1 MAKNYGIRDVYDT
14 IRGRLKNYIKS
25 DYLANSETLLEY
37 AEDILGEAA
46 SEFINIAREPYI
58 ETAASYK
65 KEIDGIRNAN
75 LDADI
80 KAILLKLVE
89 AKLGIFCDPFKHQ
102 VQAIENFAKGKD
114 LFVSTGT
121 GSGKTE
127 CFLWPII
134 YKCFSEAKK
143 SPATFANNAVRTLI
157 IYPMNA
163 LVSDQLARFRKILG
177 SPNFKDIFVEALNTD
192 RIPKFGMYTGR
203 TAYSGETKMN
213 SSKQLAATFRRNYL
227 VDNDVEPKQQAAQMA
242 TINGLKSIN
251 KYPSRFGD
259 DGLLRFIENL
269 EKNIH
274 KPGPFDAELIT
285 RFEMQDFPPDILI
298 TNYSMLEY
306 MLMRKR
312 ETRIWDDTIKWLNE
326 SSENKLLIVL
336 DEAHMYRG
344 SAGGEIALL
353 IERLL
358 YRLNISKEKVQFIL
372 TTASMPRDDKGA
384 IETFFAGLTGK
395 EVVGCEFLFG
405 EREPLTGFKLK
416 ADVERLLKAGSE
428 QAYSPQQIID
438 KIRIFASEVFC
449 EKLMATVT
457 VDEAQ
462 QWLYDNL
469 PKYEAYSKLN
479 EECRE
484 GAKAYSALA
493 NKIFENSP
501 KSNRALDVLLAVV
514 SLAKKDGNI
523 LFPVRLHMFMRG
535 LQGLYACSNPK
546 CNYAKH
552 SAREPLPLG
561 KVISVP
567 KEKCDCG
574 AKIYELVNHV
584 KCGALYFRVFVQ
596 KNEGQPFWYTFP
608 RRGIDSD
615 RLPDA
620 LSEMLLFVRP
630 ENYQLKKNDK
640 LGFLDP
646 FTGKLFLHG
655 SGKSGESLL
664 PVIYAD
670 KFAIKTQSFV
680 FSNCPKCQKQMT
692 LKKPSDLSTKGN
704 IPFYNLTKAQFE
716 LQPKRSQMINGGKKV
731 LLFSDS
737 RQNAAK
743 LALDLSKSSD
753 ADSFRQAV
761 LLATQKLAADGKE
774 HSLKDL
780 YSSFLDICLENR
792 LTFFHGKSKKT
803 FLSHIEKFR
812 IKKQN
817 AEKRGKKINY
827 SDTEFDDLPDAY
839 YEQIMKF
846 FTESPRSFKDIGL
859 GYISPMDNLLDELKF
874 SLGEQGTDID
884 IIKLKE
890 LLVLIFWDVM
900 DGSAAL
906 GVQIGDDIRRR
917 LPGRSKQGAQPFGID
932 ADFNKGVDKELIKK
946 IREIYSL
953 EEKQT
958 DLLLQNIRE
967 LFFEMREDNG
977 KYYISLKA
985 VKIQQC
991 ADNDVWY
998 RCAKCGRLSPFKIGD
1013 FCGVC
1018 FTTSSV
1024 SKITSDELSRFDF
1037 WREPIISVVNGSRTI
1052 QTIDTEEHTAQLSHK
1067 DAKGDSWSRTEQ
1079 YEMRFQ
1085 DINAGEM
1092 GEDAID
1098 VLSCTTTMEV
1108 GIDIGS
1114 LTAVGMRNIP
1124 PMRENYQQRAG
1135 RAGRR
1140 NAEISTIVTF
1150 ASERPHDSHY
1160 FKNPDEMISGVPRR
1174 PWIDKD
1180 NPKIQQRHLNM
1191 LALNGFMMT
1200 PEMRAS
1206 FDGLDGEGG
1215 IGIVSLC
1222 EKYAEAFVEYCRNSS
1237 LPKAHMD
1244 KTIEVF
1250 TKIKEKVLA
1259 DNGRTEYIHNDEET
1273 SALDVFH
1280 KQGFVPSYSFPKNV
1294 VSFYIEKDSEKGR
1307 HAPKEIV
1314 YAPDRDIA
1322 VALSEY
1328 APGRFVTIDKNIY
1341 KSGGIYANPRPK
1353 NFEHNQAEYYFN
1365 NSDYCKMI
1373 YICTECNW
1381 FGQKNMETELENGQC
1396 PYCHAEVE
1404 EHKMLRPW
1412 GFAPERA
1419 TAVRH
1424 DDESEEYTYTAA
1436 PFYSYVPSKTA
1447 MKEVAGS
1454 NMRYANLPDRDVLTV
1469 NMGNRRYGFNV
1480 CKKCG
1485 GAEVAEND
1493 KGTVGYISQPYHDN
1507 RNLCMHENAVERNLF
1522 LGFEFKTDMFMLDI
1536 AYDTQ
1541 KLVGSGGERERAI
1554 LSAAI
1559 TTLLEAL
1566 RKAVALE
1573 LDIDYSEISGGWMF
1587 RRRPVSE
1594 LSHIEMFF
1602 YDNLASGAGYSSLI
1616 GGMLH
1621 KVLPRAREI
1630 LSSCVCAKTCKNCL
1644 DNFYNQRYHTLFD
1657 RFLGLQLLDYMEK
1670 KIVPTDYSDFEQD
1683 EKLVPLK
1690 ALIADAGE
1698 VFRDVK
1704 FEVIP
1709 GLRKKPNDTDD
1720 IMFLNMY
1727 DLTDWLPN
1735 VFMHFNEKARIKK

>member
-1 MAKNYGIRDVYDT
+1 MAKNYGVQDVYRIIRD
-14 IRGRLKNYIKS
+14 RLKNYIKS
-25 DYLANSETLLEY
+25 DYLANNETLLAY
-37 AEDILGEAA
+37 TEDILGEAA

-65 KEIDGIRNAN
+65 KEINGIRNAN
-75 LDADI
+75 IDDDI
-80 KAILLKLVE
+80 KAVLLKLVE
-89 AKLGIFCDPFKHQ
+89 EKLGIFCDPFKHQ
-102 VQAIENFAKGKD
+102 VLALENFAKGKD

-134 YKCFSEAKK
+134 YKCLCEAKNT
-143 SPATFANNAVRTLI
+143 PTTFSKNAVRTLI

-177 SPNFKDIFVEALNTD
+177 SPSFKDIFVDATKSF

-203 TAYSGETKMN
+203 TAYSGTAKMN
-213 SSKQLAATFRRNYL
+213 SSKQLATTFRRNYL
-227 VDNDVEPKQQAAQMA
+227 VNTEADPIEQARQLSA
-242 TINGLKSIN
+242 INGLKSIY

-259 DGLLRFIENL
+259 DGLLRFIEKL

-274 KPGPFDAELIT
+274 KPEPFDAELIT

-312 ETRIWDDTIKWLNE
+312 ETRIWDDTTEWLNA
-326 SSENKLLIVL
+326 SDENRLLIVL

-358 YRLNISKEKVQFIL
+358 NRLNITKEKVQFIL
-372 TTASMPRDDKGA
+372 TTASMPRDDKNA
-384 IETFFAGLTGK
+384 IDLFFEGLTGK
-395 EVVGCEFLFG
+395 AVDSCEFLFG
-405 EREPLTGFKLK
+405 EREPISGHEIKTDIEKLAK
-416 ADVERLLKAGSE
+416 IGGE
-428 QAYSPQQIID
+428 QAYSENDIVE
-438 KIRIFASEVFC
+438 KIRFFAKEVFSL
-449 EKLMATVT
+449 ELPVEINA
-457 VDEAQ
+457 DGAQ
-462 QWLYDNL
+462 SWLYDNL

-479 EECRE
+479 EACRD
-484 GAKAYSALA
+484 GAKAYSVLV
-493 NKIFENSP
+493 KKLFGDSP
-501 KSNRALDVLLAVV
+501 KVNSALDALLVIAA
-514 SLAKKDGNI
+514 LAKKDSNV
-523 LFPVRLHMFMRG
+523 LFPVRLHMFLRG
-535 LQGLYACSNPK
+535 LQGLFACSNPK
-546 CNYAKH
+546 CNQARH
-552 SAREPLPLG
+552 SSKEPLPLG
-561 KVISVP
+561 KVVSVP
-567 KEKCDCG
+567 IEKCTCG
-574 AKIYELVNHV
+574 GRIYELVNHI
-584 KCGALYFRVFVQ
+584 KCGALYFKVFVQ
-596 KNEGQPFWYTFP
+596 KNEGQSFWYVFP

-615 RLPDA
+615 RSPDA
-620 LSEMLLFVRP
+620 LSEMLLYVQTAD
-630 ENYQLKKNDK
+630 YQLKKNDK

-646 FTGKLFLHG
+646 YTGKLYLQG
-655 SGKSGESLL
+655 SGRSDDRLL
-664 PVIYAD
+664 PVIYTE
-670 KFAIKTQSFV
+670 KFDPKTSSFS
-680 FSNCPKCQKQMT
+680 FSTCPKCQKPMT

-716 LQPKRSQMINGGKKV
+716 LQPVRSAMVNGGKKV

-743 LALDLSKSSD
+743 LALDLSQSSD
-753 ADSFRQAV
+753 ADAFRQAV
-761 LLATQKLAADGKE
+761 LLATKKLESDGKE

-780 YSSFLDICLENR
+780 YPAFIDVCIENR
-792 LTFFHGKSKKT
+792 LTFFHGGSRKT
-803 FLSHIEKFR
+803 FLSHIEKYR
-812 IKKQN
+812 VKKQL
-817 AEKRGKKINY
+817 AEKRGRTIDY
-827 SDTEFDDLPDAY
+827 STMEFDDLPDAY

-859 GYISPMDNLLDELKF
+859 GYISPRYEPLDEL
-874 SLGEQGTDID
+874 SYDLAEQNILID
-884 IIKLKE
+884 DAKLKE

-906 GVQIGDDIRRR
+906 GVQIGDDVRRS
-917 LPGRSKQGAQPFGID
+917 LPGRSKQGTQPFGID
-932 ADFNKGVDKELIKK
+932 ADFKKGIDKELINR
-946 IREIYSL
+946 IQEVYTFTD
-953 EEKQT
+953 KQIGT
-958 DLLLQNIRE
+958 LLQGVRNS
-967 LFFEMREDNG
+967 FFDVQDANG

-985 VKIQQC
+985 VKIELC
-991 ADNDVWY
+991 DDKDVWY
-998 RCAKCGRLSPFKIGD
+998 RCAKCGRLSPFKIGNY
-1013 FCGVC
+1013 CGVC
-1018 FTTSSV
+1018 FSTDKV
-1024 SKITSDELSRFDF
+1024 SEITSAELERFDF
-1037 WREPIISVVNGSRTI
+1037 WREPIISVVDGTRTI

-1067 DAKGDSWSRTEQ
+1067 DAKGESWSRTEQ

-1085 DINAGEM
+1085 DINAGEN
-1092 GEDAID
+1092 GEESID

-1160 FKNPDEMISGVPRR
+1160 FKNPDEMISGSPRR

-1180 NPKIQQRHLNM
+1180 NPKIKQRHFNM
-1191 LALNGFMMT
+1191 LALNGFMRT
-1200 PEMRAS
+1200 ADMRAL
-1206 FDGLDGEGG
+1206 FDGIDGEGG
-1215 IGIVSLC
+1215 IGIVTLC
-1222 EKYAEAFVEYCRNSS
+1222 EKYAEAFVEYCQKSS
-1237 LPKAHMD
+1237 LPKMHMD
-1244 KTIEVF
+1244 KTIVMF
-1250 TKIKEKVLA
+1250 IKIKEKVLA
-1259 DNGRTEYIHNDEET
+1259 DEGRTEYVHNDEET

-1280 KQGFVPSYSFPKNV
+1280 KEGFVPSYSFPKNV
-1294 VSFYIEKDSEKGR
+1294 VSFYVEKDSERGK

-1328 APGRFVTIDKNIY
+1328 APGRFVTIDKSIY

-1353 NFEHNQAEYYFN
+1353 NFEHKQAEYYFN
-1365 NSDYCKMI
+1365 NSDYCKKI

-1381 FGQKNMETELENGQC
+1381 FGEKTTDLENGTC
-1396 PYCHAEVE
+1396 PYCHSEIE
-1404 EHKMLRPW
+1404 RHKMLRPW

-1419 TAVRH
+1419 SSVRH

-1436 PFYSYVPSKTA
+1436 PYYSYVPSETA
-1447 MKEVAGS
+1447 MVEVAGS

-1485 GAEVAEND
+1485 GAEVAEDD
-1493 KGTVGYISQPYHDN
+1493 KGTIGYFSQPYHDN
-1507 RNLCMHENAVERNLF
+1507 TLCRHENTIETNLF

-1541 KLVGSGGERERAI
+1541 KLVGNGSSKERAI

-1559 TTLLEAL
+1559 TTLHEAL

-1587 RRRPVSE
+1587 RNCPAPE

-1602 YDNLASGAGYSSLI
+1602 YDNLSSGAGYSSLI
-1616 GGMLH
+1616 GGILN
-1621 KVLPRAREI
+1621 KILPRAREI
-1630 LSSCVCAKTCKNCL
+1630 LTSCACAKTCKNCL
-1644 DNFYNQRYHTLFD
+1644 DNFYNQRYHVLFD
-1657 RFLGLQLLDYMEK
+1657 RFLGIQLLDYMANK
-1670 KIVPTDYSDFEQD
+1670 KLPADYSKAEQ
-1683 EKLVPLK
+1683 EAKLVPLRH
-1690 ALIADAGE
+1690 LIADSGE
-1698 VFRDVK
+1698 SFRDIEIQV
-1704 FEVIP
+1704 VP
-1709 GLRKKPNDTDD
+1709 ALRKKANNTNGA
-1720 IMFLNMY
+1720 MYLNPY

-1735 VFMHFNEKARIKK
+1735 TFITFNEVARIKK